1 MRFHG
6 VRPLSLWVLIAL
18 SPGEIRGR
26 VLKVKSYGSTTTIC
40 VSCFKVIERAVQ
52 HDEGGGVAPYWSALF
67 LVKLYISKRFEF

>member
-52 HDEGGGVAPYWSALF
+52 HDEGGGGPILGCPISG
-67 LVKLYISKRFEF
+67 KTLYL